1 MTDRYRNRLTFS
13 RLSPSLSNMA
23 EQLTAPAAPVSIY
36 AEASPNPES
45 MKFVLNSQLL
55 ADGVS
60 VDYPNLE
67 AAANSPLAQEL
78 FNFDYVGRVFIA
90 QNFVTITKVTDLQ
103 WAQLIPELR
112 TFLKSY
118 IEAAGPVFIVDPAA
132 EQKAAQQAAAT
143 GDSSEADQQTSQ
155 KIIDLLDNYVRPA
168 VEQDGGNIT
177 FKSYQDG
184 IVTVNLQGS
193 CSGCPSATVTL
204 KSGIENLLKRM
215 VPEVKE
221 VVAEG
226 VTI

>member
-1 MTDRYRNRLTFS
+1 MNT
-13 RLSPSLSNMA
+13 
-23 EQLTAPAAPVSIY
+23 TAPAGSVSIY

-45 MKFVLNSQLL
+45 MKFVLNTQLL
-55 ADGVS
+55 SDGVS
-60 VDYPNLE
+60 VDYPDPA

-78 FNFDYVGRVFIA
+78 FKFDYVSRVFLA
-90 QNFVTITKVTDLQ
+90 QNFVTVTKSSDLT
-103 WAQLIPELR
+103 WTHLIPELR

-118 IEAAGPVFIVDPAA
+118 VESGGPIFLVDPVAGQRAAQQEAAGAA
-132 EQKAAQQAAAT
+132 GSAEDQATA
-143 GDSSEADQQTSQ
+143 Q

-177 FKSYQDG
+177 FKSYNDG

-226 VTI
+226 ITASF

>member
-1 MTDRYRNRLTFS
+1 
-13 RLSPSLSNMA
+13 MA
-23 EQLTAPAAPVSIY
+23 DLTAPAAPVSIY

-45 MKFVLNSQLL
+45 MKFVLNTQFLSE
-55 ADGVS
+55 GVS

-67 AAANSPLAQEL
+67 AATNSPLAQEL

-90 QNFVTITKVTDLQ
+90 ANFVTITKTTEHQ
-103 WAQLIPELR
+103 WAHLIPELR
-112 TFLKSY
+112 SFLKSY
-118 IEAAGPVFIVDPAA
+118 VESGGPIFLVDPAA
-132 EQKAAQQAAAT
+132 EQKAAQEVAAN
-143 GDSSEADQQTSQ
+143 GSDSAEDQQTSQ

-215 VPEVKE
+215 VPEVRE

-226 VTI
+226 ITI

>member
-1 MTDRYRNRLTFS
+1 MNTS
-13 RLSPSLSNMA
+13 
-23 EQLTAPAAPVSIY
+23 APTSPVSIY

-45 MKFVLNSQLL
+45 MKFVVNATLL
-55 ADGVS
+55 SDGVS
-60 VDYPNLE
+60 VDYPNVE
-67 AAANSPLAQEL
+67 AAADSPLAQEL

-90 QNFVTITKVTDLQ
+90 ANFVTITKTNADLQ

-112 TFLKSY
+112 TFLKAY
-118 IEAAGPVFIVDPAA
+118 VEAAGPIFTVDPAEA
-132 EQKAAQQAAAT
+132 HRAAQTAAT
-143 GDSSEADQQTSQ
+143 TGDHSEQDQQTSQ

-177 FKSYQDG
+177 FRSYDKG
-184 IVTVNLQGS
+184 VVTVNLQGS

-215 VPEVKE
+215 VPEVTE

-226 VTI
+226 ITV

>member
-1 MTDRYRNRLTFS
+1 MNT
-13 RLSPSLSNMA
+13 
-23 EQLTAPAAPVSIY
+23 TAPAGSVSIY

-45 MKFVLNSQLL
+45 MKFVLNTQLL
-55 ADGVS
+55 SDGVS
-60 VDYPNLE
+60 VDYPDTA

-78 FNFDYVGRVFIA
+78 FKFDYVSRVFLA
-90 QNFVTITKVTDLQ
+90 QNFVTVTKNSDQT
-103 WAQLIPELR
+103 WTHLIPELR

-118 IEAAGPVFIVDPAA
+118 VESGGPIFLVDPAQEQRAAQQEAAGAA
-132 EQKAAQQAAAT
+132 GSAEDQATA
-143 GDSSEADQQTSQ
+143 Q

-177 FKSYQDG
+177 FKSYNEG
-184 IVTVNLQGS
+184 VVTVNLQGS

-226 VTI
+226 VTASF

>member
-1 MTDRYRNRLTFS
+1 
-13 RLSPSLSNMA
+13 MA
-23 EQLTAPAAPVSIY
+23 EHTISPAAPVSIY

-45 MKFVLNSQLL
+45 MKFVLNTTLL
-55 ADGVS
+55 SDGVS
-60 VDYPNLE
+60 VDYPNVE

-90 QNFVTITKVTDLQ
+90 ANFVTITKTTDLQ
-103 WAQLIPELR
+103 WTHLIPELR

-118 IEAAGPVFIVDPAA
+118 VEAGGPIFTVDPAA
-132 EQKAAQQAAAT
+132 EQKAAQEAAA
-143 GDSSEADQQTSQ
+143 GNSSEQDQQTSQ

-177 FKSYQDG
+177 FRSYQDG

-221 VVAEG
+221 VIAEG
-226 VTI
+226 VTAY

>member
-1 MTDRYRNRLTFS
+1 
-13 RLSPSLSNMA
+13 MA
-23 EQLTAPAAPVSIY
+23 ELTAPAAPVSIY

-45 MKFVLNSQLL
+45 MKFVLNTHFLSE
-55 ADGVS
+55 GVS

-90 QNFVTITKVTDLQ
+90 ANFVTITKTTEHQ
-103 WAQLIPELR
+103 WAHLIPELR
-112 TFLKSY
+112 SFLKSY
-118 IEAAGPVFIVDPAA
+118 VESGGPIFLVDPAA
-132 EQKAAQQAAAT
+132 EQKAAQEVAAN
-143 GDSSEADQQTSQ
+143 GSHSEQDQQTSQ

-226 VTI
+226 ITI

>member
-1 MTDRYRNRLTFS
+1 
-13 RLSPSLSNMA
+13 MA

-118 IEAAGPVFIVDPAA
+118 IEASGPVFTVDPAA

-177 FKSYQDG
+177 FKSYLDG
-184 IVTVNLQGS
+184 VVTVNLQGS

-226 VTI
+226 VTV

>member
-1 MTDRYRNRLTFS
+1 
-13 RLSPSLSNMA
+13 MA

-45 MKFVLNSQLL
+45 MKFVLNTQLL
-55 ADGVS
+55 TDGVS
-60 VDYPNLE
+60 VDYPNAE

-78 FNFDYVGRVFIA
+78 FQFDYVSRVFIA
-90 QNFVTITKVTDLQ
+90 QNFVTITKGTDHQ

-118 IEAAGPVFIVDPAA
+118 VEAGGPIFTVDPAA
-132 EQKAAQQAAAT
+132 EQHAAQQAAAT
-143 GDSSEADQQTSQ
+143 GNSSEVDQQTSQ
-155 KIIDLLDNYVRPA
+155 KIIDLLENYVRPA

-226 VTI
+226 VTASF

>member
-1 MTDRYRNRLTFS
+1 
-13 RLSPSLSNMA
+13 MA

-45 MKFVLNSQLL
+45 MKFVLNTQLL

-90 QNFVTITKVTDLQ
+90 QNFVTITKTTEHQ

-118 IEAAGPVFIVDPAA
+118 VEAGGPIFTVDPAA

-143 GDSSEADQQTSQ
+143 GDASEADQQTSQ

-177 FKSYQDG
+177 FKSYHEG

-226 VTI
+226 VTAQGF

>member
-1 MTDRYRNRLTFS
+1 
-13 RLSPSLSNMA
+13 MA

-90 QNFVTITKVTDLQ
+90 QNFVTVTKVSDLQ

-118 IEAAGPVFIVDPAA
+118 IEAAGPIFTVDPAA

-177 FKSYQDG
+177 FKSYLDG

-215 VPEVKE
+215 VPEVRE

-226 VTI
+226 ITA

>member
-1 MTDRYRNRLTFS
+1 MS
-13 RLSPSLSNMA
+13 A
-23 EQLTAPAAPVSIY
+23 VSIY

-90 QNFVTITKVTDLQ
+90 SNFVTVTKTQPELS
-103 WAQLIPELR
+103 WTHLIPELR
-112 TFLKSY
+112 QFLKSY
-118 IEAAGPVFIVDPAA
+118 VEAGGPLFIVDPAA
-132 EQKAAQQAAAT
+132 EQKVALAQAAAN
-143 GDSSEADQQTSQ
+143 GDSSLADQHTSQ
-155 KIIDLLDNYVRPA
+155 KVIDLLDNYVRPA

-177 FKSYQDG
+177 FKSYHDG
-184 IVTVNLQGS
+184 VVTVNLQGS

-215 VPEVKE
+215 VPEVQS

-226 VTI
+226 ITV

>member
-1 MTDRYRNRLTFS
+1 
-13 RLSPSLSNMA
+13 MA

-60 VDYPNLE
+60 VDYPNVE

-90 QNFVTITKVTDLQ
+90 QNFVTITKTSDLQ
-103 WAQLIPELR
+103 WAHLIPELR

-118 IEAAGPVFIVDPAA
+118 IEAAGPIFLVDPAA

-215 VPEVKE
+215 VPEVTE

>member
-1 MTDRYRNRLTFS
+1 MSNRKRNRLTFS

-45 MKFVLNSQLL
+45 MKFVLNAQLL

-67 AAANSPLAQEL
+67 AAVNSPLAQEL

-90 QNFVTITKVTDLQ
+90 QNFVTITKTTDLQ

-118 IEAAGPVFIVDPAA
+118 IEAAGPIFTVDPAA
-132 EQKAAQQAAAT
+132 EQKAAQQAAIT
-143 GDSSEADQQTSQ
+143 GDSSEADHQTSQ

-204 KSGIENLLKRM
+204 KSGLENLLKRM

>member
-1 MTDRYRNRLTFS
+1 
-13 RLSPSLSNMA
+13 MA

-45 MKFVLNSQLL
+45 MKFVLNTQLL
-55 ADGVS
+55 SDGVS
-60 VDYPNLE
+60 VDYPTVE

-78 FNFDYVGRVFIA
+78 FGFDYVGRVFIA
-90 QNFVTITKVTDLQ
+90 QNFVTITKTTEHQ

-118 IEAAGPVFIVDPAA
+118 VEAAGPIFTVDPAA
-132 EQKAAQQAAAT
+132 EQRAAQQAAAS
-143 GDSSEADQQTSQ
+143 GNSSEVDQQTSQ

-226 VTI
+226 VTASF

>member
-1 MTDRYRNRLTFS
+1 
-13 RLSPSLSNMA
+13 MA
-23 EQLTAPAAPVSIY
+23 EHTITPATPVSIY

-45 MKFVLNSQLL
+45 MKFVLNTTLL
-55 ADGVS
+55 SDGVS

-67 AAANSPLAQEL
+67 AATNSPLAQEL

-90 QNFVTITKVTDLQ
+90 ANFVTITKTSDLQ
-103 WAQLIPELR
+103 WTHLIPELR

-118 IEAAGPVFIVDPAA
+118 VESGGPIFLVNPAA
-132 EQKAAQQAAAT
+132 EQKAAQEAAA
-143 GDSSEADQQTSQ
+143 GNSSEQDQQTSQ

-177 FKSYQDG
+177 FRSYQDG

-226 VTI
+226 ITAY

>member
-1 MTDRYRNRLTFS
+1 
-13 RLSPSLSNMA
+13 MA
-23 EQLTAPAAPVSIY
+23 ELTAPAAPVSIY

-45 MKFVLNSQLL
+45 MKFVLNTQFLSE
-55 ADGVS
+55 GVS

-67 AAANSPLAQEL
+67 AASNSPLAQEL

-90 QNFVTITKVTDLQ
+90 ANFVTITKTTDHQ
-103 WAQLIPELR
+103 WAHLIPELR
-112 TFLKSY
+112 SFLKSY
-118 IEAAGPVFIVDPAA
+118 VEAGGPIFLVDPAA
-132 EQKAAQQAAAT
+132 EQKAAQEIAAN
-143 GDSSEADQQTSQ
+143 GSHSEQDQQTSQ
-155 KIIDLLDNYVRPA
+155 KIIDLLENYVRPA

-226 VTI
+226 ITI

>member
-1 MTDRYRNRLTFS
+1 MN
-13 RLSPSLSNMA
+13 
-23 EQLTAPAAPVSIY
+23 TAPTAPVSIY

-45 MKFVLNSQLL
+45 MKFVLNTQLL
-55 ADGVS
+55 RDGVS
-60 VDYPNLE
+60 VDYPSAE
-67 AAANSPLAQEL
+67 DAANSPLALEL
-78 FNFDYVGRVFIA
+78 FKFDYVGRVFIA
-90 QNFVTITKVTDLQ
+90 ANFVTVTKTATDLT
-103 WAQLIPELR
+103 WTHLIPELR

-118 IEAAGPVFIVDPAA
+118 VEAGGPIFTVDPAE
-132 EQKAAQQAAAT
+132 EQLAAQQAVASETSVEDQAT
-143 GDSSEADQQTSQ
+143 AQ

-177 FKSYQDG
+177 FKSYNEG
-184 IVTVNLQGS
+184 VVTVNLQGS

-226 VTI
+226 VTAGF

>member
-1 MTDRYRNRLTFS
+1 
-13 RLSPSLSNMA
+13 MA
-23 EQLTAPAAPVSIY
+23 EHTISPATPVSIY

-45 MKFVLNSQLL
+45 MKFVLNTTLL
-55 ADGVS
+55 SDGVS

-90 QNFVTITKVTDLQ
+90 ANFVTITKTTDLQ
-103 WAQLIPELR
+103 WTHLIPELR

-118 IEAAGPVFIVDPAA
+118 VEAGGPIFTVDPAA
-132 EQKAAQQAAAT
+132 EQKAAQEAAA
-143 GDSSEADQQTSQ
+143 GNSSEQDQQTSQ

-177 FKSYQDG
+177 FRSYQDG

-226 VTI
+226 ITAY

>member
-1 MTDRYRNRLTFS
+1 MNTDT
-13 RLSPSLSNMA
+13 
-23 EQLTAPAAPVSIY
+23 PAAPVSIY

-45 MKFVLNSQLL
+45 MKFVLNATLL
-55 ADGVS
+55 SDGVS
-60 VDYPNLE
+60 VDYPNVE
-67 AAANSPLAQEL
+67 AAADSPLAQEL

-90 QNFVTITKVTDLQ
+90 ANFVTITKTNADLQ

-112 TFLKSY
+112 TFLKAY
-118 IEAAGPVFIVDPAA
+118 VEAAGPIFTVDPAEA
-132 EQKAAQQAAAT
+132 HRAAQTAAAT
-143 GDSSEADQQTSQ
+143 GDQSAQDQQTSQ

-177 FKSYQDG
+177 FRSYDKG
-184 IVTVNLQGS
+184 VVTVNLQGS

-215 VPEVKE
+215 VPEVTE

-226 VTI
+226 ITV